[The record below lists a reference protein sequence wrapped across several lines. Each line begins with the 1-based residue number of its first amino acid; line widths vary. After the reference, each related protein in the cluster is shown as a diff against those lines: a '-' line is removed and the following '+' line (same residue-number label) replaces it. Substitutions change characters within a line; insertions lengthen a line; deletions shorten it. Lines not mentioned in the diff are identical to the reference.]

1 MLWSHLTQPVADVR
15 RSTLTVLPV
24 VDTAVNQPPS
34 ADEVDVRPH
43 DMPRIKPGTVIG
55 SSEPADSSHL
65 VLSSVPRV
73 ADGDVGKVP
82 PSLERLVSLFHLT
95 IVADVAADSTIRP
108 PRYRLNRVAIGLAT
122 DVEGRET
129 IVSTKSIGKLVG
141 KLGFV
146 ERRSLAGNEACLDQ
160 ALQVART
167 ATMLVFDAT
176 RSSASLTT
184 TSTYCT
190 VMRCWSLRRGANCT
204 LCVWALKRD
213 DAGQYHLV
221 DGKIRL
227 LAAGLKED
235 RKLYVDAGLF
245 VFGLPS
251 QEAFA
256 PADLPLATIYP
267 SMPSCN
273 PRQKVRCRPR
283 TTPYAWNVCCKALVP
298 PTGGDL
304 N

>member
-1 MLWSHLTQPVADVR
+1 
-15 RSTLTVLPV
+15 
-24 VDTAVNQPPS
+24 
-34 ADEVDVRPH
+34 
-43 DMPRIKPGTVIG
+43 MPRIKPGTVIG
-55 SSEPADSSHL
+55 SSEPSDSSHL

-73 ADGDVGKVP
+73 ADGDVRKVP

-129 IVSTKSIGKLVG
+129 IVSTKSIDKLAA

-176 RSSASLTT
+176 AIQRIADHNEHVLHRHAVLVSPQGGQLHTF
-184 TSTYCT
+184 
-190 VMRCWSLRRGANCT
+190 
-204 LCVWALKRD
+204 VWALKRD

-256 PADLPLATIYP
+256 LADLPPGDDLSVNAQLQSAAESAMPATDDA
-267 SMPSCN
+267 
-273 PRQKVRCRPR
+273 VRLERLLR
-283 TTPYAWNVCCKALVP
+283 RRSSVP